1 MLRRLKIFS
10 AVSVVFLLSGCTTI
24 YNPAT
29 QKKETLL
36 IGTQNEIALG
46 SDMDLEIQ
54 KKMKVTHDPQM
65 QLRLE
70 KITKG
75 IAAASDRQDVIYAF
89 KIIKDKELNAFSIP
103 GGYVYVNT
111 GLMEI
116 ATDDELACVLAH
128 EVGHIAAR
136 HSVKKLQAV
145 MGYEIIMSIALGV
158 SGKQSVAQATDIIFN
173 IGSLGYSRQDELL
186 ADKLAVRYS
195 KRGGYSPYGMIG
207 FFEKLKEEES
217 KRGPNLKIHFLS
229 SHPDLELRIQKVK
242 EEIASSQKQIWV
254 TPHT

>member
-10 AVSVVFLLSGCTTI
+10 AASIVFLLSGCTTI

-29 QKKETLL
+29 QRRETYF

-46 SDMDLEIQ
+46 RDMDLEIQ
-54 KKMKVTHDPQM
+54 KKMRIMQDQEM
-65 QLRLE
+65 QLRLG
-70 KITKG
+70 KIAKR
-75 IAAASDRQDVIYAF
+75 IAAASDRQDLIYTF

-111 GLMEI
+111 GLMDM
-116 ATDDELACVLAH
+116 ATDDELSCVLAH

-145 MGYEIIMSIALGV
+145 MGYEIIMGIALGV
-158 SGKQSVAQATDIIFN
+158 SGQQSVAQATDIIFN
-173 IGSLGYSRQDELL
+173 IGSLGYSRKDELL
-186 ADKLAVRYS
+186 ADRLAVRYS
-195 KRGGYSPYGMIG
+195 KNGGYSPYGMIG

-229 SHPDLELRIQKVK
+229 SHPDLDLRIQKVK
-242 EEIASSQKQIWV
+242 EEIASSQ
-254 TPHT
+254 

>member
-10 AVSVVFLLSGCTTI
+10 AASIVFLLSGCTTI

-29 QKKETLL
+29 QRRETLL

-46 SDMDLEIQ
+46 RDMDLELQ
-54 KKMKVTHDPQM
+54 KKMRIIDDPQM
-65 QLRLE
+65 QLRLV
-70 KITKG
+70 KIAKG
-75 IAAASDRQDVIYAF
+75 IAAASDRQDVIYTF

-111 GLMEI
+111 GLMNM
-116 ATDDELACVLAH
+116 ASDDELACVLAH
-128 EVGHIAAR
+128 EVGHIAAK

-158 SGKQSVAQATDIIFN
+158 SGQQSVAQATDIIFN
-173 IGSLGYSRQDELL
+173 IGSLGYSRKDELL
-186 ADKLAVRYS
+186 ADRLAVSYS
-195 KRGGYSPYGMIG
+195 KKAGYNPYGMVT
-207 FFEKLKEEES
+207 FFEKLKDEEE

-229 SHPDLELRIQKVK
+229 SHPDLNQRIQKVK
-242 EEIASSQKQIWV
+242 EEIALSQ
-254 TPHT
+254 

>member
-1 MLRRLKIFS
+1 MPRRLKIFS
-10 AVSVVFLLSGCTTI
+10 AVSIVLLLSGCTTI

-29 QKKETLL
+29 QKRETLL
-36 IGTQNEIALG
+36 IGTQSEIALG
-46 SDMDLEIQ
+46 RDMDLEIQ
-54 KKMKVTHDPQM
+54 KKMKIAGDEQM
-65 QLRLE
+65 QLRLV
-70 KITKG
+70 KIAKG

-111 GLMEI
+111 GLMNM

-145 MGYEIIMSIALGV
+145 MGYGIIMSIALGV
-158 SGKQSVAQATDIIFN
+158 SGQQSVAQLTDIIFN
-173 IGSLGYSRQDELL
+173 IGSLGYSRKDELL

-195 KRGGYSPYGMIG
+195 KKAGYNPYGMVT
-207 FFEKLKEEES
+207 FFEKLKAEEE

-229 SHPDLELRIQKVK
+229 SHPDLGLRITKVK
-242 EEIASSQKQIWV
+242 EEISSSQ
-254 TPHT
+254 